1 MYDDYYRYNPPRKVA
16 ADADTLSRRLRAA
29 AGPLSVSK
37 ARIDAVVARVAA
49 DPARALADARAAERD
64 AKGREKAV
72 EAERK
77 KRETEAARGFAREQA
92 EASRAQARVEKER
105 STRDPVAAEAIAPKA
120 LAGFLK
126 DSMKKDGRYS
136 VVAQRVG
143 NEVWVGVVRGDSAT
157 AVRVPADAA
166 PGVTTRVRGS
176 VLKDEPALVLK
187 SIADNGYA
195 ALETLLFADIPASN
209 AERWDGLLTAWQDR
223 ASWSR
228 ANLTRSAHR
237 VVDFAADTENRYA
250 LDCVLWDDVSSGIEA
265 TTLVRERLLSDAPLH
280 GYDGAFV
287 ATDGSRLAVIG
298 VEHAPEG
305 GSVVFPRALLDYCDP
320 REAWGKRYARGDG
333 AAAIGPFVFYGRY
346 TDFPDYRQVL
356 PALRGLAFRFGIK
369 EMDAVAPYY
378 PAVMNTRSTSYSE
391 FITRSDGTTGDMV
404 VRYVPKDGDTCD
416 YEAFPARVVA
426 SDAPVYD
433 LGASDNSGK
442 PRLFNALFLHDAF
455 SAIRAGG
462 EQSAVLVLPG
472 DVLSPSAILTPAQMH
487 IVMPVRNDKNDT
499 STRELFA
506 SALREA
512 FQPYPSPDTV
522 GEVSYYPEA
531 VSFSTTGA
539 SYHALFR
546 VLTYRVKPSNLRVYA
561 IPVMGPSGYETW
573 IIPRGVPG
581 SVAMRLPGAKIDR
594 AYDAN
599 DERKSDA
606 LLTQIFTAK
615 RALPDRLSP
624 GCPGGTLPELS
635 LTDALH
641 ALKPLTDRTLVF
653 GRVMVPPSVAASATR
668 YLPEDTYS
676 EMRAA
681 YITSDGSVL
690 ATDGK
695 RAYVA
700 PGAVPDMEA
709 VSVGSSGFVAL
720 LPSILHEIEQGA
732 EELYIGATALAAG
745 RVVVARP
752 AQKPPDVLGFIEDI
766 RKKAPKA
773 IYAVES
779 VEACIRLLTAASK
792 KLKERNP
799 TAVFAHGE
807 PVSLGFAG
815 SAGSVSTEILHA
827 VYDTEGRKSVGVHM
841 DYLAD
846 ALASLR
852 DSGHRKGKILLRGP
866 LDGISVE
873 SDDATQPFSIV
884 MPLRLD

>member
-1 MYDDYYRYNPPRKVA
+1 MYGYLYNPPRKVA
-16 ADADTLSRRLRAA
+16 ADADTLSRRLREA
-29 AGPLSVSK
+29 AGALPLPRS
-37 ARIDAVVARVAA
+37 RIDALVARVAA

-64 AKGREKAV
+64 AKAREKAV

-77 KRETEAARGFAREQA
+77 KRETEAARAFAREQA
-92 EASRAQARVEKER
+92 ESSRAQARVDKER
-105 STRDPVAAEAIAPKA
+105 STRAPVEADAVAPKV

-126 DSMKKDGRYS
+126 DSMKKSERYS

-166 PGVTTRVRGS
+166 PGVTTRVRSSGPKDAPER
-176 VLKDEPALVLK
+176 VLKI
-187 SIADNGYA
+187 IADDGYA
-195 ALETLLFADIPASN
+195 AVEKLLLADISASD

-228 ANLTRSAHR
+228 ASLTRSAHR
-237 VVDFAADTENRYA
+237 VVDFAADKENRYD
-250 LDCVLWDDVSSGIEA
+250 LDCVMWDDVSSGVEA
-265 TTLVRERLLSDAPLH
+265 TTLVRARLLSDAPLH
-280 GYDGAFV
+280 DYGGAFV

-356 PALRGLAFRFGIK
+356 PVFRGLAFPFGIK

-378 PAVMNTRSTSYSE
+378 PAVHAKSTKYSE

-404 VRYVPKDGDTCD
+404 VRYVPRDGDTCD

-426 SDAPVYD
+426 SDVPVYD

-455 SAIRAGG
+455 AAIRAGG

-487 IVMPVRNDKNDT
+487 IVMPVRDDPNGT
-499 STRELFA
+499 SVRELFA
-506 SALREA
+506 SAKREA

-531 VSFSTTGA
+531 VSFGSTGA

-546 VLTYRVKPSNLRVYA
+546 VLTYRVKASNLRVYA

-573 IIPRGVPG
+573 IIPRGMPG
-581 SVAMRLPGAKIDR
+581 SAAMRLPGAKIDR
-594 AYDAN
+594 AYQAN
-599 DERKSDA
+599 DERKADA

-615 RALPDRLSP
+615 RALPDRLSS
-624 GCPGGTLPELS
+624 GCPGGTLPELAPAE
-635 LTDALH
+635 ALH

-653 GRVMVPPSVAASATR
+653 GRVMVPPAVAASAMR
-668 YLPEDTYS
+668 YLPEEPYS
-676 EMRAA
+676 DMRAA

-720 LPSILHEIEQGA
+720 PPSILHEVEQGA
-732 EELYIGATALAAG
+732 EELYIGTTVLAAG
-745 RVVVARP
+745 RVVVERP
-752 AQKPPDVLGFIEDI
+752 DQKPPDVLQAVENV

-773 IYAVES
+773 VYAVES

-792 KLKERNP
+792 KLKQRNP

-807 PVSLGFAG
+807 PVSLGFAP
-815 SAGSVSTEILHA
+815 SVGSVSTEILHA
-827 VYDTEGRKSVGVHM
+827 VYDTEGRKSVGVDM

-884 MPLRLD
+884 MPLRLE